1 MKRLSVL
8 SLLLATFFAAEASP
22 LWMRYPAIS
31 PDGRTVAFTYKGSI
45 YTVPAA
51 GGEARRLTS
60 DESYDYAPVWSP
72 DSKTVAYACDRFG
85 NFDIFTVPASGGA
98 PTRLTTHSAS
108 EMPYAFSPDGKK
120 IYYGASISDPAASAL
135 FPKGSMSE
143 LYAVSVDGGRPE
155 RVLATPAE
163 AISFARD
170 GKSFLYQDKKGGE
183 NIWRKHHTS
192 SITRDIWRYDAATGK
207 HVNLTARAGEDRNPV
222 YADGDKAVYFLSE
235 RGGTFNV
242 WSFPADSPAEA
253 KQVTRFKTHPVRFLS
268 AAADGTLC
276 FGYNGEIYTL
286 SGSGSPRKIDVRIVE
301 DLPADKDLQIAVSG
315 GGSAAVSPDGRQ
327 IAFVSR
333 GEVFVTSVDYATTRR
348 VTATAQSEA
357 SPEFAPDN
365 RTLAY
370 ASERNG
376 KWNIYEAR
384 IVRDEDPDF
393 PNATLIEEKPLF
405 KDDGVDRTCPRYSPD
420 GSSLAYVE
428 DRCRLMVL
436 DLKS

>member
-8 SLLLATFFAAEASP
+8 SLLLATLFAAEASP

-108 EMPYAFSPDGKK
+108 EMPYAFSPDGRK

-163 AISFARD
+163 AVSFTRD

-192 SITRDIWRYDAATGK
+192 SITRDIWRYDFATGE
-207 HVNLTARAGEDRNPV
+207 HTNLTARAGEDRNPV
-222 YADGDKAVYFLSE
+222 YADGDEKVYFLSE

-242 WSFPADSPAEA
+242 WSFPAHAPAEA
-253 KQVTRFKTHPVRFLS
+253 KQ
-268 AAADGTLC
+268 
-276 FGYNGEIYTL
+276 I
-286 SGSGSPRKIDVRIVE
+286 
-301 DLPADKDLQIAVSG
+301 
-315 GGSAAVSPDGRQ
+315 GR
-327 IAFVSR
+327 ASCR
-333 GEVFVTSVDYATTRR
+333 ER
-348 VTATAQSEA
+348 V
-357 SPEFAPDN
+357 
-365 RTLAY
+365 
-370 ASERNG
+370 
-376 KWNIYEAR
+376 
-384 IVRDEDPDF
+384 
-393 PNATLIEEKPLF
+393 
-405 KDDGVDRTCPRYSPD
+405 
-420 GSSLAYVE
+420 
-428 DRCRLMVL
+428 
-436 DLKS
+436 